1 MKRDLYIQYEQLDVI
16 ESAHK
21 NIINS
26 KETLYKLCQQER
38 SDINIG
44 FVLGEIHYGL
54 SKYHAE
60 LLFLLDEIK
69 NQKI

>member
-1 MKRDLYIQYEQLDVI
+1 MKRDLYIQYEQLDII

-21 NIINS
+21 NIIHT
-26 KETLYKLCQQER
+26 KEVLHQLCKEEK

-54 SKYHAE
+54 SKYHTE

-69 NQKI
+69 NQKL